1 MILHLHCESFV
12 CMGGQQPGEAAWDY
26 YPQIRANLV
35 IPRSLLKDSPKSKA
49 YVRESLSESDFLL
62 L

>member
-1 MILHLHCESFV
+1 MI
-12 CMGGQQPGEAAWDY
+12 Y
-26 YPQIRANLV
+26 KYPK
-35 IPRSLLKDSPKSKA
+35 KDSPKSKA